1 MVKYLMFSLSKKT
14 NLYLLPLCF
23 CILTLFIQA
32 WLVGFQKPVF
42 DALSYA
48 DRATSFSFI
57 PAKETQGSGIIFAPL
72 YPGFLHFM
80 MSIDSGVE
88 QAMLCYVERQGGCDV
103 AGLAS
108 VYAVQTILIA
118 LVVYFCYLACYF
130 FTKRFWLSLSAMML
144 VLFAGRMSEYS
155 TWLITESWAFFGFI
169 SFAVCLA
176 YALKVKDNLCVFLL
190 MGTGLSI
197 AVLTRPSYLYLVYFL
212 ILVIPLY
219 WLLIK
224 KEGLK
229 ETVFKTGAFLL
240 PFILFVLPWMLR
252 NYSYHGVFGVSAG
265 YGPYIL
271 SERVAYNMMSWAEY
285 AVSFIYWLPDFGDS
299 LSKNLFPVELYQ
311 KLDFGHS
318 EGYYRYGNS
327 VMRSEIYEQATS
339 EKARISLL
347 LNGYILP
354 DIVKHIMVTFSLS
367 LRGMWVAKYFGL
379 IGVFALI
386 PGFIQL
392 KKIAGTAPVLFFA
405 FPFFFMVGFNA
416 FVSVSIPRYNVPLV
430 MIYSIA
436 IVLTGYALWKLVQR
450 RLVSVGFNKN

>member
-1 MVKYLMFSLSKKT
+1 MIKKT
-14 NLYLLPLCF
+14 NLYLFPFIF
-23 CILTLFIQA
+23 CLLILTIQA
-32 WLVGFQKPVF
+32 IKVGYQEPVF

-48 DRATSFSFI
+48 DRATSFSLV
-57 PAKETQGSGIIFAPL
+57 PLENKRDGIIVAPL
-72 YPGFLHFM
+72 YPGFLSLM
-80 MSIDSGVE
+80 MSVDPEVNKAIR
-88 QAMLCYVERQGGCDV
+88 CYSDRKGGCDV
-103 AGLAS
+103 SGLTS
-108 VYAVQTILIA
+108 VYAVQTVLIA
-118 LVVYFCYLACYF
+118 VVVYFCYLACLF
-130 FTKRFWLSLSAMML
+130 LTKRFWLSLAAMML

-176 YALKVKDNLCVFLL
+176 YALKVKDNLCVFLF

-212 ILVIPLY
+212 ILGIPLY

-229 ETVFKTGAFLL
+229 EAVFKTGAFLL

-252 NYSYHGVFGVSAG
+252 NYSYYGVFGVSAG
-265 YGPYIL
+265 YGPHIL

-299 LSKNLFPVELYQ
+299 LSRSLFPVELYQ
-311 KLDFGHS
+311 KLGFGHP
-318 EGYYRYGNS
+318 EGYYKYGNS
-327 VMRSEIYEQATS
+327 VMRAEIYRQAAT
-339 EKARISLL
+339 EKERISLL

>member
-1 MVKYLMFSLSKKT
+1 M
-14 NLYLLPLCF
+14 
-23 CILTLFIQA
+23 TLFIQA
-32 WLVGFQKPVF
+32 WLVGYQEPVF

-48 DRATSFSFI
+48 DRATSFSFV
-57 PAKETQGSGIIFAPL
+57 PANETQGSGIIFAPL
-72 YPGFLHFM
+72 YPWFLNFM

-88 QAMLCYVERQGGCDV
+88 LAMLCYVERKGGCDV
-103 AGLAS
+103 TGLTS

-144 VLFAGRMSEYS
+144 VLFAGRMSEYT
-155 TWLITESWAFFGFI
+155 TWLITEAWAFFGFV

-176 YALKVKDNLCVFLL
+176 YALKVKDNLSVFLL
-190 MGTGLSI
+190 MGIGLSI
-197 AVLTRPSYLYLVYFL
+197 AVLTRPSYLYLLYFL
-212 ILVIPLY
+212 ILGIPLY
-219 WLLIK
+219 WLVIK

-229 ETVFKTGAFLL
+229 EALFKTSAFLL
-240 PFILFVLPWMLR
+240 PFILFVIPWMFR

-271 SERVAYNMMSWAEY
+271 SERVAYNMMSWTEY

-299 LSKNLFPVELYQ
+299 LSKILFPVELYQ
-311 KLDFGHS
+311 KLDFGHP

-327 VMRSEIYEQATS
+327 IMRAVIYEQATT
-339 EKARISLL
+339 EKERISLL

-354 DIVKHIMVTFSLS
+354 DIVKHIMVTLSLS

-379 IGVFALI
+379 IGVLALI

-392 KKIAGTAPVLFFA
+392 RKMVGTAPVLFFA

-430 MIYSIA
+430 MIYAIA
-436 IVLTGYALWKLVQR
+436 IVLTACSIWKLVQPLLAR
-450 RLVSVGFNKN
+450 QGSNKS